1 MFGHFKNKETFDD
14 AKKAKFIDAISDI
27 LEMQRIP
34 ATNCSIEDSEGRL
47 NRKAIGYIYGFIDA
61 ALRSIGQDI
70 SYVSIGVPIKYH
82 VLNRLFPGRG
92 KDYIEFLFENIG
104 KDEVVTLGAMTGGQQ
119 WIEKTKPENK
129 EVPMKFGIFLM
140 EGDKR

>member
-1 MFGHFKNKETFDD
+1 MFGQFKKKETFDD

-34 ATNCSIEDSEGRL
+34 AVNCSIEDSEGRL

-61 ALRSIGQDI
+61 ALRSIGQDMSDI
-70 SYVSIGVPIKYH
+70 SIGVPITYH

-92 KDYIEFLFENIG
+92 EDYTMFLSEQMG

-119 WIEKTKPENK
+119 WIDNTKPENK
-129 EVPMKFGIFLM
+129 GVPMKFGMFLM

>member
-1 MFGHFKNKETFDD
+1 MFGQSKKKETFDD
-14 AKKAKFIDAISDI
+14 AKKGKFIDAITDI
-27 LEMQRIP
+27 LEMQRI
-34 ATNCSIEDSEGRL
+34 AAVNCSIEDSEGHL

-61 ALRSIGQDI
+61 ALRSIGQDMGDI
-70 SYVSIGVPIKYH
+70 SIGVPITFQ

-92 KDYIEFLFENIG
+92 ENYTKFLFETMG

-119 WIEKTKPENK
+119 WIEKTKPESK
-129 EVPMKFGIFLM
+129 GVPMKFGMFLM